1 MPASTTTRPSAT
13 RSARMRWS
21 KLTAGVAR
29 PTSSVST
36 RPRAWRSLPSKR
48 DCLPLT
54 PADPT
59 AGSGAGQPCC
69 RQRHDR
75 PDRALRADRRGAARG
90 GTEVHQDLVPRPT
103 FPARDQRVGG
113 GLGVLRSQPR
123 PRRAGEHAGDVGVD
137 DRHVSFVREREHGA
151 GGVRADPREGEQ
163 VVERVGHDAAVAIH
177 DLPCGEVQV
186 AGAPW
191 ITQAVPQSQHV
202 TERRVGAGSR
212 CRERHEERLP
222 FRDHPL
228 GLRLLEHHLG
238 DEDRPRVT
246 DASPRQIA
254 QPRHPP
260 RQHRADI
267 ECRHRRMRDRS
278 AAQVRTLFTRSVLS
292 VCIGGRVSPRR
303 RCRRRGGRGRVRT
316 RASRSTPCA

>member
-13 RSARMRWS
+13 RSARIRWS
-21 KLTAGVAR
+21 KLAAGVAR
-29 PTSSVST
+29 PTSSDNT

-59 AGSGAGQPCC
+59 AGSGAGQPC
-69 RQRHDR
+69 RRHRHIDLDR
-75 PDRALRADRRGAARG
+75 TLLADRRGAAG
-90 GTEVHQDLVPRPT
+90 GGAEVHEDLVPRPT
-103 FPARDQRVGG
+103 LPARHERIRG
-113 GLGVLRSQPR
+113 GLGALRRQPR
-123 PRRAGEHAGDVGVD
+123 PGRAGEHAGDVGVD

-151 GGVRADPREGEQ
+151 GGVGTDPREREQ

-186 AGAPW
+186 AGPARIPE
-191 ITQAVPQSQHV
+191 AVPQSQHV
-202 TERRVGAGSR
+202 TQRCVGAGTR
-212 CRERHEERLP
+212 RRERHEERLP
-222 FRDHPL
+222 LRDHPR

-238 DEDRPRVT
+238 DEDRPRIT
-246 DASPRQIA
+246 DAPPRQIA

-267 ECRHRRMRDRS
+267 DDR
-278 AAQVRTLFTRSVLS
+278 AA
-292 VCIGGRVSPRR
+292 
-303 RCRRRGGRGRVRT
+303 
-316 RASRSTPCA
+316 STTA